1 MPKIS
6 VIVVNWNGKHF
17 LKTCLTALRRQ
28 TYRDFETILV
38 DNGST
43 DGSVE
48 YVGACFPE
56 VNLIALNENQGFTG
70 GNLSGYEHA
79 RGELIVLLNNDT
91 EAHARW
97 LEEMYRASQEYPKAG
112 SFASKMLLFDE
123 RRRIDLCGFA
133 ITAAGTSVALG
144 RGEPDGPAWNESC
157 KVFGACAGAAAY
169 RRRMIEDIGFF
180 DPDLFMIYEDM
191 DLSFRAQLRGYECVF
206 VPGAIV
212 YHHLSA
218 TSRKYPARKAY
229 FSQRN
234 IEFAYLKNM
243 PMELIVRAL
252 PQRTLYELGGA
263 AYFFKQGAGMAFVKA
278 KVDVMRQLPAVLR
291 KRREIQRRRTLKN
304 ADLRALMQK
313 NWLGLKWKKL
323 KSAWRGASAAALRA
337 RQSSS

>member
-1 MPKIS
+1 MPEMS

-17 LKTCLTALRRQ
+17 LEVCLGALRRQ
-28 TYRDFETILV
+28 RYRDFETILV

-48 YVGACFPE
+48 YVRAEFPE
-56 VNLIALNENQGFTG
+56 VNVVSLSENCGFTG
-70 GNLSGYEHA
+70 GNIRGYEKA
-79 RGELIVLLNNDT
+79 QGELIVLLNNDT
-91 EAHARW
+91 EAHPGW
-97 LEEMYRASQEYPKAG
+97 LERISEASRDYPEAG

-133 ITAAGTSVALG
+133 LTVAGTSTALG
-144 RGEPDGPAWNESC
+144 RGELNGPRWSQPR

-169 RRRMIEDIGFF
+169 RRSMLEDIGFF

-218 TSRKYPARKAY
+218 TSGKYPARKAY

-243 PMELIVRAL
+243 PLELMIRAF
-252 PQRTLYELGGA
+252 PQRLLYELGGA
-263 AYFFKQGAGMAFVKA
+263 AYFLKQGAGTAFVRA
-278 KVDVMRQLPAVLR
+278 KVDVMRHLPSLLR
-291 KRREIQRRRTLKN
+291 KRREIQRERTLTN
-304 ADLRALMQK
+304 SQLRALMQK
-313 NWLGLKWKKL
+313 DWFGPKWKKL
-323 KSAWRGASAAALRA
+323 ESAWREPAETAMRVG
-337 RQSSS
+337 QSSS